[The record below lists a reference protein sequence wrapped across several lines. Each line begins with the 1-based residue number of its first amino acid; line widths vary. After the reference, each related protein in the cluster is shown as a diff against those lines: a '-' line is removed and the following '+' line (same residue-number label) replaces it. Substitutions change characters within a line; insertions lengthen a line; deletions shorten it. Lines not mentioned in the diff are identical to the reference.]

1 MNTFQHNA
9 HDKQAGFGLVEIL
22 VALTLSM
29 FLMGGIIQVYLANKQ
44 SYRMTEG
51 MSRLQENARYSMK
64 SLSLNLQPGGYRGCL
79 GAKDRNF
86 VNTLALKDA
95 ASPYDFG
102 VSVTGTDGG
111 SASDTVTMRR
121 AIGGNSIAVV
131 NAMAN
136 KSDSI
141 RLNANDPDYSK
152 LQQYQILTIS
162 DCEVAAVF
170 MITNDPQNSIAGG
183 VGTIEHTTGVVAPA
197 GGLNA
202 GQSNTTTYLGHIFG
216 AQTSSVA
223 TVYSS
228 ASVTYELDTGTGG
241 RQSLFASTNELVE
254 GVQDFQV
261 TYGLLDGSG
270 KIQYLSA
277 SSVAAADW
285 PAVETLR
292 VALTLDTV
300 QYVNSEGTI
309 EKSFGRTFRVRNRN
323 P

>member
-1 MNTFQHNA
+1 MITVQHNA
-9 HDKQAGFGLVEIL
+9 HDQQAGFGLVEIL

-51 MSRLQENARYSMK
+51 LSRLQENARYSMK

-86 VNTLALKDA
+86 VNTLAVKDA
-95 ASPYDFG
+95 TSPYDFG
-102 VSVTGTDGG
+102 VSVTGNDGG
-111 SASDTVTMRR
+111 SGSDTVTLRR
-121 AIGGNSIAVV
+121 AIGGDSIAVV
-131 NAMAN
+131 NAMAH
-136 KSDSI
+136 KSDVITLDAS
-141 RLNANDPDYSK
+141 DPDYSR

-170 MITNDPQNSIAGG
+170 MITNDPKKNSM
-183 VGTIEHTTGVVAPA
+183 GTIEHKTGVVAPA
-197 GGLNA
+197 GGLNE
-202 GQSNTTTYLGHIFG
+202 GQSNSTEYLSHIFG
-216 AQTSSVA
+216 AKTASVA

-228 ASVTYELDTGTGG
+228 ASVTYELATGAGG
-241 RQSLFASTNELVE
+241 HLSLFASNQELVE

-261 TYGLLDGSG
+261 TYGLPLSDGSG
-270 KIQYLSA
+270 NIQYLSA
-277 SSVAAADW
+277 STGLNW

-300 QYVNSEGTI
+300 EDVNSNGTI
-309 EKSFGRTFRVRNRN
+309 AKSFGRTFRVRNRN